1 MVKWEKGAVDVVGC
15 EGRVILSFPR
25 HAVKMQILLR
35 VRDQVEVSDLTSF
48 RETGRATAEIE
59 NSWSKRYVSI
69 CGLGKTPLLSY
80 LSARTLGSEI
90 LSQEYVP

>member
-1 MVKWEKGAVDVVGC
+1 MVKWEKGAVDIVGC
-15 EGRVILSFPR
+15 KGRVILSLPR

-35 VRDQVEVSDLTSF
+35 VGDQVAMGDLTSF

-69 CGLGKTPLLSY
+69 CGLGRNSF
-80 LSARTLGSEI
+80 GII
-90 LSQEYVP
+90 LISKNFVV